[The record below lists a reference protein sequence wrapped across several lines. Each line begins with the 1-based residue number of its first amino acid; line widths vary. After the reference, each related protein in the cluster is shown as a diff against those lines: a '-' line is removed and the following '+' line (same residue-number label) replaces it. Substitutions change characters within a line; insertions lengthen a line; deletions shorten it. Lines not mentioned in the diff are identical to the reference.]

1 MKEEDP
7 GFDVYDYPFI
17 EVVEESAGFAP
28 EITNRDTLSSSE
40 VHAVQIDRTISALT
54 GLPVSAPAEVKYWT
68 DQADFTITYKKNT
81 ADRVCTFSQI
91 SIALIRSQFSD
102 GRPRSYIKASYQLD
116 SHGER
121 TARQRETGRVAETQF
136 AFFDESSNRPF
147 YVLPTWPTFW
157 LKCGTNHLRTLETE
171 VDPAFY
177 SKTYCIRLWISEGEF
192 YKC

>member
-1 MKEEDP
+1 MKEQDP
-7 GFDVYDYPFI
+7 GFAVYDYPFT

-28 EITNRDTLSSSE
+28 ETTNPDRLSSSE
-40 VHAVQIDRTISALT
+40 VYTVQIDRSISALT
-54 GLPVSAPAEVKYWT
+54 GLPVSAPTEFKSWT
-68 DQADFTITYKKNT
+68 DQEDFTITYKKNT

-91 SIALIRSQFSD
+91 SIALILSQLND
-102 GRPRSYIKASYQLD
+102 GRPRSYIKASYHLD

-121 TARQRETGRVAETQF
+121 TARERETGRVAQTEF
-136 AFFDESSNRPF
+136 AFFDGSSNRPF
-147 YVLPTWPTFW
+147 YVLPTWPRFW

-177 SKTYCIRLWISEGEF
+177 SKTYCIRLWISEGEC